1 MTVSL
6 SSPVQLDPCLRLL
19 ILLAR
24 LQLTAEQ
31 SQAVLKLSEE
41 IDDWEEVTLRAK
53 ERFILPLVYRHLRQL
68 SPPSLH
74 EQQLNTMKLYSLNI
88 LQHNLNVSVALR
100 DIVKDLVH
108 PLELQHVFFKGPTL
122 AARYYDEPAMR
133 FCQDIDVLVP
143 RERMAEL
150 LEHAL
155 SQGYAP
161 LDPRSLKHDSTSV
174 AFVSRVQKVITLA
187 APRQIAIEFHQRIDN
202 IGSIYDSRDVLS
214 KAETMHVGTNYMS
227 VMPTAELFVYIC
239 WHHTKHYWSHL
250 HWLVDMDAIQ
260 RHSSFDLKAVMAC
273 ADRRNLRA
281 TVEASLELFRIFSDP
296 RLWEGEELSENAKE
310 LLGMSLKAMQGDH
323 QVELAMRRQKATP
336 DFSFTWQTS
345 TRHWLRWKMLGWTRL
360 FRPSYADYQ
369 SWPLPPKWQW
379 LYRVTR
385 PFRESYVRLT
395 SDGPHK

>member
-1 MTVSL
+1 MTVTL
-6 SSPVQLDPCLRLL
+6 NAPTQLDPCLRLL

-24 LQLTAEQ
+24 LQLTEAQ
-31 SQAVLKLSEE
+31 RLAALALCEE
-41 IDDWEEVTLRAK
+41 IEDWEQFTHRAQ
-53 ERFILPLVYRHLRQL
+53 ERFVLPLVYRHLRKL
-68 SPPSLH
+68 TPPSLP
-74 EQQLNTMKLYSLNI
+74 EAQLDLMKLHSLSV
-88 LQHNLNVSVALR
+88 LQYNMNVTAALR
-100 DIVKDLVH
+100 DLVKDLLQ

-122 AARYYDEPAMR
+122 AERYYDEPAMR

-155 SQGYAP
+155 SQGYSP
-161 LDPRSLKHDSTSV
+161 LDPAALESDATSL
-174 AFVSRVQKVITLA
+174 AFVSRVQKVITLVS
-187 APRQIAIEFHQRIDN
+187 PRRIAIEFHQRIDN
-202 IGSIYDSRDVLS
+202 IGSIYDSRQVLAM
-214 KAETMHVGTNYMS
+214 AEPMRLGSRYIS

-260 RHSSFDLKAVMAC
+260 RHPSFDLKAVMAC

-281 TVEASLELFRIFSDP
+281 TVEASLELFNTLADP
-296 RLWEGEELSENAKE
+296 ELWEGKALSDNGREMLA
-310 LLGMSLKAMQGDH
+310 MSLKAMQGDH

-336 DFSFTWQTS
+336 DFSFSWQTNA
-345 TRHWLRWKMLGWTRL
+345 RQWLRWKLLGWTRL

-369 SWPLPPKWQW
+369 SWPLPQGWQW

-385 PFRESYVRLT
+385 PFRESYVRIT
-395 SDGPHK
+395 SGSTHK